1 MAYFTVSRSNSYFIR
16 NKKNTC
22 PRYAARM
29 VMLFGSSPSAII
41 HLKRET
47 TIVASP
53 SFAALLC
60 RVSGYEWDQKYMG
73 ADIIH
78 AGDPFLSPV
87 ISFVF
92 DWRYGYIGKSN
103 GTNSFL
109 MRLCTESDWNGI
121 LLCSTSLSNM
131 DIPKSCLRIQITKKM
146 IRLKARYSIT
156 NLTISI
162 RLHYWTERREWL
174 LQLIKKWEFER
185 E

>member
-1 MAYFTVSRSNSYFIR
+1 MGLLPRLSSISKGKPPLSPPPHLQRCFVEFLDMNETRNTWEQTSYMQV
-16 NKKNTC
+16 T
-22 PRYAARM
+22 
-29 VMLFGSSPSAII
+29 
-41 HLKRET
+41 H
-47 TIVASP
+47 
-53 SFAALLC
+53 
-60 RVSGYEWDQKYMG
+60 
-73 ADIIH
+73 
-78 AGDPFLSPV
+78 FLSPV

-92 DWRYGYIGKSN
+92 DWRYGYISKSN

-162 RLHYWTERREWL
+162 RLHYWTWTERRE
-174 LQLIKKWEFER
+174 
-185 E
+185 